1 MLRSMIL
8 GLAAACV
15 AVPAQAGDT
24 GSASTSKSVERQ
36 LQQQLQSDP
45 NDHVA
50 LARLARIYLNTDRPA
65 KARRLYRGL
74 LSLDEVMLEAA
85 GTTLSSHALAQ
96 SGLRK
101 TAEPQ
106 AVRLGSR

>member
-1 MLRSMIL
+1 MFHSMIL

-15 AVPAQAGDT
+15 ALPAQAGEAET
-24 GSASTSKSVERQ
+24 ASKGKIVERQ
-36 LQQQLQSDP
+36 LQRQLQSDP

-50 LARLARIYLNTDRPA
+50 LAQLARIYLNTDRPA
-65 KARRLYRGL
+65 KAQRLYRGL
-74 LSLDEVMLEAA
+74 LSLDEVMLEAS

-101 TAEPQ
+101 IAEPQ

>member
-8 GLAAACV
+8 GFAAACV
-15 AVPAQAGDT
+15 AIPVQAGEA

-36 LQQQLQSDP
+36 LQRQLQSDP

-50 LARLARIYLNTDRPA
+50 LAQLARIYLNTDRPA
-65 KARRLYRGL
+65 KAERLYRGL
-74 LSLDEVMLEAA
+74 LSLDEVTLEAG
-85 GTTLSSHALAQ
+85 GTTLSSHSLAQ

-101 TAEPQ
+101 VAEPRT
-106 AVRLGSR
+106 VRLGSR